1 MRGCVRRP
9 FGFGKSEHQI
19 KPSPFRLTLT
29 GSKIQKYIFFLA
41 VIFFFL
47 LSIPVL
53 AKDQRSRLLVAKIN
67 SFAVC
72 SVTGCRVMTWDSAGL
87 LPQTFR

>member
-1 MRGCVRRP
+1 MCGCVRRP

-41 VIFFFL
+41 VIAFFFFFQ
-47 LSIPVL
+47 SIHVP
-53 AKDQRSRLLVAKIN
+53 AKDQRSRLLVAEIN
-67 SFAVC
+67 SSVVCVASVAV
-72 SVTGCRVMTWDSAGL
+72 GG
-87 LPQTFR
+87 